1 MILPDFYNPIWR
13 YDRDRNFTKVFSA
26 LPWRLKL
33 SCPLA
38 PSRLL
43 IIVGHNADT
52 LTLTNDESGLPDLS
66 APEKGITGISDN
78 LFTLW
83 EIFVAGNPANL
94 KRDALRLRSLPES
107 LIVAGTNS
115 WFYTYSRL

>member
-1 MILPDFYNPIWR
+1 MR
-13 YDRDRNFTKVFSA
+13 
-26 LPWRLKL
+26 
-33 SCPLA
+33 
-38 PSRLL
+38 
-43 IIVGHNADT
+43 NADT